1 VTQQQSNADDLTVTR
16 AELDY
21 LKAKLDEV
29 TDLERRM
36 AIALTDGQSRTSDNG
51 LGIRRPQPGPRE
63 PYGLHVEVLLD
74 ELQNELTTAVRHICE
89 VRGLSYQGS
98 AYPSALAKWLIRYR
112 IAIAVMED
120 GAEIFKRLCRIVD
133 RCARS
138 MNTTEREYTI
148 DEAMVQE
155 ANRQIVTVATVEK
168 LAHKLDKV
176 GKGLNARRMRTLCKQ
191 AGLTHVSED
200 PDTGTRFYRLGDVL
214 DAHKRHAQ
222 RNRA

>member
-1 VTQQQSNADDLTVTR
+1 MSQTINADNLTVTR
-16 AELDY
+16 AELEY
-21 LKAKLDEV
+21 LKDKLDQV
-29 TDLERRM
+29 VDLERRM
-36 AIALTDGQSRTSDNG
+36 AIALTDGQSRNSDGG

-74 ELQNELTTAVRHICE
+74 ELQNELTTTVRHICE

-98 AYPSALAKWLIRYR
+98 RYPTALAKWLIRYR
-112 IAIAVMED
+112 VAIAVMED
-120 GAEIFKRLCRIVD
+120 GGEIFKKLCRIID

-138 MNTTEREYTI
+138 MNTNEREYTI
-148 DEAMVQE
+148 DEEMVKE
-155 ANRQIVTVATVEK
+155 ANRQIVTVSTIEK

-176 GKGLNARRMRTLCKQ
+176 GKGLNARRMRTLCKH

-214 DAHKRHAQ
+214 DAHKRHAS